1 MNVLAFNTRVRFTLK
16 SELYDSIS
24 IDKPIG
30 WENDDKE
37 YTRSDYHGIFVSLS
51 NNLTFV
57 GNAADYISMVKK
69 TEGINA
75 QLRLTKEER
84 HPVTDRWVQSYN
96 GYLDLTTY
104 QEEEGRI
111 KLKFNSGGIESIL
124 KSRESEII
132 EIDRGETI
140 DGKLMDPFTTVDLNL
155 PGRNIF
161 LESVWDVAAMSYD
174 QEIYVNSDAGNTR
187 NTTATVPLELLK
199 KSHEQANSTYIA
211 SAGSINNGVS
221 TMMLLNNMDR
231 TRQFKVKV
239 NNIRFNCYTT
249 KNQASWAYASISLVK
264 FANGTNY
271 NVKERHTIW
280 IARHDNAKPPI
291 FGGNYGGTQSLN
303 YQWET
308 QLLQNESIG
317 IEILLE
323 ADLKNGW
330 GDQRYANFYFRF
342 LDGGTIS
349 IQEDSYFEASN
360 IKAVKPFEV
369 INRLLH
375 AYTNQKNLLKSE
387 ILQSGKWKD
396 LLLTNGFWIRGFSR
410 EKDAFLPEEDK
421 KFKPLTTSFKECL
434 NSLDT
439 IGNIGIGIERNGYQ
453 EKIVVEE
460 LSYFYNQNVT
470 IVLPNPVK
478 KVKRTTDAE
487 KYFRSIE
494 IGFEKGGEYEEAMG
508 LDEFNVKN
516 TYTTVIRTVKNTYNK
531 TSKYRSDSYGVEFAR
546 RKPFDVYPTEDTSYD
561 QDVFF
566 IDAKQTGVNYYGVS
580 EYTVRKW
587 NDDFT
592 QLPKGIYS
600 PDTAFN
606 LRLSPFN
613 SMLRHGW
620 VINSGLTLYPHE
632 KIKYG
637 SSTGNSN
644 LTTVYS
650 ENGEIQNSNLQAARY
665 IPDIIEFEHEIDMEI
680 SQLLTGSKI
689 INNKTIPNVYGLIE
703 FINENNEP
711 ERGFLLSVKPNGEG
725 KWRLL
730 KSNR

>member
-84 HPVTDRWVQSYN
+84 HPVTDHWVQSYY
-96 GYLDLTTY
+96 GYLDISTY
-104 QEEEGRI
+104 LEEEGQI
-111 KLKFNSGGIESIL
+111 KLKFNSGGIEAIL

-140 DGKLMDPFTTVDLNL
+140 DGKLMDPFTTVDLTL

-174 QEIYVNSDAGNTR
+174 QEIYVNSQDGNTR
-187 NTTATVPLELLK
+187 NTSTTIPLDLIK

-211 SAGSINNGVS
+211 SAGNINNGVS
-221 TMMLLNNMDR
+221 TMMLI
-231 TRQFKVKV
+231 
-239 NNIRFNCYTT
+239 NNIDRPRKFLIKIKGVTFNCFTT
-249 KNQASWAYASISLVK
+249 KNQTDWAYVSISLVK
-264 FANGTNY
+264 FNNGTNY
-271 NVKERHTIW
+271 SIKERNTIW
-280 IARHDNAKPPI
+280 NAKADNKLPPI
-291 FGGNYGGTQSLN
+291 FGGNYGGTQILN
-303 YQWET
+303 YEWET
-308 QLLQNESIG
+308 QLLQNESLG

-323 ADLKNGW
+323 ADLKKGW
-330 GDQRYANFYFRF
+330 GDERYANFYFRF
-342 LDGGTIS
+342 LEGNIS
-349 IQEDSYFEASN
+349 IQEDSWFVPSN
-360 IKAVKPFEV
+360 IKAVKPFHL
-369 INRLLH
+369 IDRLLH
-375 AYTNQKNLLKSE
+375 AYTNQKNILKSE

-396 LLLTNGFWIRGFSR
+396 LLLTHGFWIRGFSR
-410 EKDAFLPEEDK
+410 EKDAILPDEDK
-421 KFKPLTTSFKECL
+421 KFKPLTTSFKDCL
-434 NSLDT
+434 NSLDM
-439 IGNIGIGIERNGYQ
+439 IGNIGVGIERRGYQ
-453 EKIVVEE
+453 EKIIVEE

-478 KVKRTTDAE
+478 KVKRITDAE
-487 KYFRSIE
+487 KYYSSVE

-516 TYTTVIRTVKNTYNK
+516 TYTTAIRAVKNTYNK
-531 TSKYRSDSYGVEFAR
+531 TSKYRSDSYGIEFAR
-546 RKPFDVYPTEDTSYD
+546 RKPFEVYPTEDTSYD

-566 IDAKQTGVNYYGVS
+566 IDAKQTSVNFYGVP

-587 NDDFT
+587 DDDFT
-592 QLPKGIYS
+592 TQPQGIYS
-600 PDTAFN
+600 PETAFN

-620 VINSGLTLYPHE
+620 VINSGLTLYPME

-644 LTTVYS
+644 LKTIYA

-665 IPDIIEFEHEIDMEI
+665 VPEIIEFEHEVDMNI

-689 INNKTIPNVYGLIE
+689 INQKSIPNVYGLIE

-711 ERGFLLSVKPNGEG
+711 ESGFLLSVKPNEEG